1 MKTFSQFI
9 SEANSHLEEGMTMD
23 DFKKQRRRQKEEPP
37 IRKRGGLSAPEGER
51 SIGGEANRRNKDYWA
66 SVVGKNRDRGQ
77 GSAAKRR
84 ASELNKEEFEIDE
97 AYDKDVMGSSQIRRT
112 GEGGRIG
119 ADRKKTAPER
129 RRMRAA
135 GGGKMEPA
143 KEYKPRKDIGTQRQ
157 TSTRVQQPEKER
169 GSAALSAKE
178 AQRKA
183 YLERKRREA
192 GEKTKSASEL
202 LAKKKKATVSPD
214 YKPQK
219 ASGKTTKERKAL
231 YKKGERVLR
240 DLVLQSTG
248 KKSEKELKNKFTSK

>member
-9 SEANSHLEEGMTMD
+9 A
-23 DFKKQRRRQKEEPP
+23 
-37 IRKRGGLSAPEGER
+37 
-51 SIGGEANRRNKDYWA
+51 
-66 SVVGKNRDRGQ
+66 
-77 GSAAKRR
+77 
-84 ASELNKEEFEIDE
+84 E

-119 ADRKKTAPER
+119 AERKKTAPER
-129 RRMRAA
+129 RRMKAA

-143 KEYKPRKDIGTQRQ
+143 KEYKPRKDIGQQRQ
-157 TSTRVQQPEKER
+157 ASTRVQQPEKER

-202 LAKKKKATVSPD
+202 LAKKKKQEVSPK
-214 YKPQK
+214 YKLTK
-219 ASGKTTKERKAL
+219 NRSGIVDWFAIFVLKYVSSVTL
-231 YKKGERVLR
+231 VLHKGERYTQQPT
-240 DLVLQSTG
+240 DEQNQ
-248 KKSEKELKNKFTSK
+248 EEL